1 LRWTLDVEE
10 RLPPDPTI
18 PDEATP
24 DVEKDSTTAAD
35 PAAPEHRPPTLT
47 EALIPLIAIA
57 LFLGVGYGAMGW
69 RIESMLL
76 ASAAVAGGIGA
87 RLGYSWKEME
97 HNIIES
103 LATALPAVFILI
115 TIGALIA
122 SWIAAGT
129 IPMLIYYG
137 LDLMSARFFLVTSCV
152 ICSLVSVFTGTSWGT
167 AGTMGVAFMGVAA
180 GLGVNPGAAAGA
192 VVAGAYFGDKLSP
205 FSDTTNLAPVVARAN
220 LIDHVRW
227 MLWTTMPAWLLGL
240 GVYLVVGLG
249 STPAAGVDV
258 SALQDALH
266 AAYHFNVL
274 LLLPPLIILAFA
286 ARKAPII
293 PGLLLATAVAVVLAV
308 IFQGGGIGTPL
319 NALITGYTPHTGS
332 EQLDSLLARG
342 GMLSMMDLTLLV
354 LCAFAFAGIMR
365 GCGLLDRILAALLTV
380 VRGRFQLVAVTVS
393 SGILTA
399 LVTGSSYLAIIVPGE
414 LYGDAFRR
422 AGLAAKNLSRTL
434 EDSGTVVVPL
444 VPWSAAG
451 TFMAGT
457 LGVATLSY
465 LPWAVMN
472 YTGFLFALLLGA
484 TGIGIAPRVREDE
497 TQPGS

>member
-1 LRWTLDVEE
+1 M
-10 RLPPDPTI
+10 PSDP
-18 PDEATP
+18 ATP
-24 DVEKDSTTAAD
+24 DGPTPNAAE
-35 PAAPEHRPPTLT
+35 PKHRPPSLA
-47 EALIPLIAIA
+47 EALVPLFGVA
-57 LFLGVGYGAMGW
+57 LFLGVGYGALGW

-76 ASAAVAGGIGA
+76 ASAAAAGGMGA

-97 HNIIES
+97 RAIIES
-103 LATALPAVFILI
+103 LSTALPAVFILI

-152 ICSLVSVFTGTSWGT
+152 ISSMVSLFTGTSWGT
-167 AGTMGVAFMGVAA
+167 AGTVGVAFMGVAA
-180 GLGVNPGAAAGA
+180 GLGVSPGAAAGA

-227 MLWTTMPAWLLGL
+227 MLWTTLPAWLLGL

-249 STPAAGVDV
+249 SSPDAVANV
-258 SALQDALH
+258 STLQDALH

-274 LLLPPLIILAFA
+274 LLLPPLLMLAFA

-293 PGLLLATAVAVVLAV
+293 PGLLLATGVAVILAAV
-308 IFQGGGIGTPL
+308 FQAQSLASLLDG
-319 NALITGYTPHTGS
+319 LITGYTPHTGS

-354 LCAFAFAGIMR
+354 LVAFSFAGIMR
-365 GCGLLDRILAALLTV
+365 GCGMLDRILAALLTV
-380 VRGRFQLVAVTVS
+380 VRGRFRLVAVTVS

-414 LYGDAFRR
+414 LYADAFRR

-484 TGIGIAPRVREDE
+484 TGIGIAPRTREDE

>member
-1 LRWTLDVEE
+1 M
-10 RLPPDPTI
+10 
-18 PDEATP
+18 
-24 DVEKDSTTAAD
+24 AAD
-35 PAAPEHRPPTLT
+35 PANLAADPFNPEQALPADVAKAEHRPPTLL
-47 EALIPLIAIA
+47 EAVIPLFAVA

-76 ASAAVAGGIGA
+76 ASAAVAGGMGA

-97 HNIIES
+97 RAIIES
-103 LATALPAVFILI
+103 LSTALPAVFILI

-152 ICSLVSVFTGTSWGT
+152 ISSLVSLFTGTSWGT
-167 AGTMGVAFMGVAA
+167 AGTVGVAFMGVAT

-227 MLWTTMPAWLLGL
+227 MLWTTLPAWLLGL
-240 GVYLVVGLG
+240 AVYLVVGLG
-249 STPAAGVDV
+249 STPTAAASVGT
-258 SALQDALH
+258 LQTALH
-266 AAYHFNVL
+266 AAYRFNVL
-274 LLLPPLIILAFA
+274 LLLPPLLMLLFA

-293 PGLLLATAVAVVLAV
+293 PGLLLAAGVAVVLAV
-308 IFQGGGIGTPL
+308 IFQGQSL
-319 NALITGYTPHTGS
+319 KSLFDALITGYVPHTGS
-332 EQLDSLLARG
+332 QQLDSLLSRG

-354 LCAFAFAGIMR
+354 LVAFSFAGIMR
-365 GCGLLDRILAALLTV
+365 GCGLLDRILETLLTV
-380 VRGRFQLVAVTVS
+380 VKSRFRLVAATVGG
-393 SGILTA
+393 GILTA
-399 LVTGSSYLAIIVPGE
+399 VVTGSSYLAIIVPGE
-414 LYGDAFRR
+414 LFGDAFRR

-465 LPWAVMN
+465 LPWAIMN

-484 TGIGIAPRVREDE
+484 TGIGIAPRIREDE